1 MPPPMLSVKSNVKDF
16 SRGLSKIQRRR
27 IPWASKTALN
37 DTIAGVRKRIVG
49 RTWPRAVTVRSR
61 RFMGTALRREFAT
74 MRKQRAALFDRLGR
88 DFLPLQAEGGIKRPR
103 GAHIAVPIERNVR
116 RTASGKVRKSQLPRV
131 VLRKPKVFTGRI
143 RSAHTAIAE
152 RTRRGGLKLLYTL
165 IRSAPITKRFMFY
178 EDAAASSARQFP
190 RHLARR
196 FTQALRT
203 AR

>member
-1 MPPPMLSVKSNVKDF
+1 MPPPMFSVKSNVKQF
-16 SRGLSKIQRRR
+16 SRGLSSIQRRQ
-27 IPWASKTALN
+27 IPFATARALN
-37 DTIAGVRKRIVG
+37 DTIFGVRKRIVG
-49 RTWPRAVTVRSR
+49 RTWPRAVTVRNR
-61 RFMGTALRREFAT
+61 RFMSTALRVEKAT
-74 MRKQRAALFDRLGR
+74 KRKQQVALFDRFGR

-103 GAHIAVPIERNVR
+103 GAHIAVPIQRNVR

-143 RSAHTAIAE
+143 RSAHPAIAE
-152 RTRRGGLKLLYTL
+152 RTRKGGLKLLYTL
-165 IRSAPITKRFMFY
+165 IRSAPIAKRFMFY